1 MDFVF
6 VRATRKWFFRS
17 FESRTF
23 FEFYFFPP
31 RMLHSCD
38 SSIARI
44 DFRLGESRKD
54 DKRRRL
60 YLVIRG
66 TRGILR
72 CIAAMIDGQVAN
84 QNVKTPRKN
93 DSQWRSQPAERDL
106 SRSWQMRTQ
115 IFSIQH
121 KHWYVKSNITLPP
134 FSFSLSLWL
143 DCSSELSMKT
153 ACALCTLT
161 HSSMCSYDS

>member
-1 MDFVF
+1 
-6 VRATRKWFFRS
+6 
-17 FESRTF
+17 
-23 FEFYFFPP
+23 
-31 RMLHSCD
+31 MLHSCD

-84 QNVKTPRKN
+84 QNVKTPCKN

-134 FSFSLSLWL
+134 FSFSLSLCGSIVRANYQW
-143 DCSSELSMKT
+143 KRRV
-153 ACALCTLT
+153 LCVLWRTRRCVRMIHNLLI
-161 HSSMCSYDS
+161 Y